1 VRAHRPSISHSIEHP
16 HARITLPGMA
26 SRPIRS
32 EASMQLVLSHI
43 TYTYPGSSEPA
54 LCDVSV
60 TFPQGWTGIVGD
72 NGGGKTT
79 LARVAGFRLACQG
92 DGSL

>member
-1 VRAHRPSISHSIEHP
+1 
-16 HARITLPGMA
+16 MA

-32 EASMQLVLSHI
+32 EASTQLVLSHI

-54 LCDVSV
+54 LREVSV
-60 TFPQGWTGIVGD
+60 TFPLGWTGIVGD

-92 DGSL
+92 AILFDTPPLSYRPNHARDRNFR